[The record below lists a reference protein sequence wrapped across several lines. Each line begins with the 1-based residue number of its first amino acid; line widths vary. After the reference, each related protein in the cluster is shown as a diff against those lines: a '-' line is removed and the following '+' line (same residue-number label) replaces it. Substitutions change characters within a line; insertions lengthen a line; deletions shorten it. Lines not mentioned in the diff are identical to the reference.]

1 MDTRNIFVY
10 LIDNN
15 ISLINILKNLMYLH
29 STNGK
34 GYKVNFI
41 TDDNINDY
49 INFLPNYF
57 NNLHASHKKNV
68 IKVNVICEYGGIWL
82 DSDTI
87 VIDKLDSLFDIID
100 NKDGFFI
107 KQNNAELYNEIF
119 GSKKQTLLMIEWK
132 NKIIEKLESCNN
144 INQCIICD
152 EIFNDI
158 LTNIYNY
165 NSNLYDN
172 YDIFNGLDNLYPVN
186 FENCVSEYIDK
197 PYDNYKNIIRTF
209 QPLIVLVNSVYKKL
223 ENKTEE
229 EILKDKLP
237 INYFINKSFEN
248 MKLIDYD
255 FIEIGTSNFDTL
267 IELSDDNTKGI
278 SVDIIKYYLDQLPN
292 KKNVKKINVGISN
305 VNSFLD
311 VYYIPED
318 VINYYNLPY
327 WFKGCN
333 CINDYHPLHIKH
345 NVSSLCKIE
354 KVNVITT
361 IELFYT
367 NSVRNVK
374 YLKIDTEGH
383 DCIILKTLFF
393 YIKSLPD
400 IFYPIKILFESN
412 EHTNS
417 INIDEIIYLF
427 CSINYKL
434 ESRGHDTILIYDK
447 KL

>member
-1 MDTRNIFVY
+1 MDTRNIFIY
-10 LIDNN
+10 WTGQD
-15 ISLINILKNLMYLH
+15 ISLITLLRKLMYLH
-29 STNGK
+29 SSNGK
-34 GYKVNFI
+34 GYNVNFI

-49 INFLPNYF
+49 IKNLPNYF
-57 NNLHASHKKNV
+57 NNLLAPHKADFV
-68 IKVNVICEYGGIWL
+68 RVSVICEYGGIWL
-82 DSDTI
+82 DSDII
-87 VIDKLDSLFDIID
+87 VLDKLDSLFDIID
-100 NKDGFFI
+100 NKNGFFI
-107 KQNNAELYNEIF
+107 TQNNNQLYNGIF
-119 GSKKQTLLMIEWK
+119 GSKKQTPLMIEWK
-132 NKIIEKLESCNN
+132 NKMIEILEFHDNN
-144 INQCIICD
+144 KKYIVWDAIGNSL
-152 EIFNDI
+152 
-158 LTNIYNY
+158 LTYTYTY

-172 YDIFNGLDNLYPVN
+172 YDIFNGLDNIYPVN
-186 FENCVSEYIDK
+186 WDNCVDEYINK
-197 PYDNYKNIIRTF
+197 PYENYKNIIREF
-209 QPLIVLVNSVYKKL
+209 QPLIVLVSSVYL
-223 ENKTEE
+223 N
-229 EILKDKLP
+229 LKDKTEKEILESNMP

-345 NVSSLCKIE
+345 NVTQLCKIE
-354 KVNVITT
+354 KINVIT
-361 IELFYT
+361 ISELFYQ

-383 DCIILKTLFF
+383 DCIILKSLFF

-400 IFYPIKILFESN
+400 IFYPNKILFESN
-412 EHTNS
+412 EHTDS
-417 INIDEIIYLF
+417 INVDEIIDLF

-434 ESRGHDTILIYDK
+434 ESRGYDTILIYDK
-447 KL
+447 